1 MDGFENLKKRAEE
14 LRSELNR
21 HARLYYEQDAPEIS
35 DFEYDKLMRELQEIE
50 KKYPEL
56 IAPNSPTRRIGGAP
70 SEGFA
75 KVPHVVP
82 MMSLENALNREEL
95 ASFYSKL
102 CEALSD
108 ENVEVV
114 CEPKIDGLA
123 VSLIYEDGIFVG
135 GSTRGDGHVGEDV
148 TANLRTIR
156 TLPLQLAKPISGHFE
171 VRGEVC
177 IDKKGFVAL
186 NAAREERGERLF
198 ANPRNAAAG
207 SLRTLDPRETARR
220 KLKIYLYQIIEPE
233 KYGIKTQREMLDK
246 IVALGLPLQGADL
259 VCSSLAAINAYLDNW
274 ETKRIE
280 HPIDTDGVVVKL
292 NSVSLRETLGTT
304 AKAPKWAIA
313 YKFPPEEKLT
323 QVRDIEVTVG
333 RTGILTPT
341 AVFDPIHLAG
351 TIVKRANVHNQ
362 DEIDELDLRIG
373 DHVWVRKAA
382 EIIPEVVRVEYDK
395 RPPDTVPFKLPD
407 KCPVCGAPA
416 VRFSGE
422 AAVKCTNSSCSAQV
436 KERIVHFASRSA
448 MNITGLGEKI
458 VSQLIDIGMIRDFAD
473 IYNLKAER
481 LAELDRF
488 GEKSA
493 QNLMSAIEKSK
504 SRPLAALINGL
515 GIPNIGEKT
524 ASDIAER
531 FRSLRRLEQTA
542 CENEPELELIDGVGT
557 VLAQSLHVWFSEPHN
572 KRLLDRL
579 ESAGIRF
586 EMEGET
592 TDRANLP
599 WNGLKFVLT
608 GELSQMTRA
617 DAREKIKSL
626 GGTASDSVSKKT
638 NYVVVGES
646 PGSKYAKA
654 QKLGITILD
663 ENEFIEKLK
672 EARDK
677 TVSAN

>member
-75 KVPHVVP
+75 KVPHAVP

-156 TLPLQLAKPISGHFE
+156 TLPLQLAKPIPGHFE

-233 KYGIKTQREMLDK
+233 KYGIKTQREMLDE
-246 IVALGLPLQGADL
+246 IVALGLPLQGADV

-292 NSVSLRETLGTT
+292 NNVPMRETLGTT

-617 DAREKIKSL
+617 DAREKIKAL
-626 GGTASDSVSKKT
+626 GGTTSESVSKKT

>member
-35 DFEYDKLMRELQEIE
+35 DFEYDKLMRDLQEIE

-75 KVPHVVP
+75 KVPHAVP

-186 NAAREERGERLF
+186 NAAREERGEKLF

-395 RPPDTVPFKLPD
+395 RPSAAIPFKLPD

-557 VLAQSLHVWFSEPHN
+557 VLAQSLYVWFSEPHN

-599 WNGLKFVLT
+599 WSGLKFVLT

-617 DAREKIKSL
+617 DAREKIKAL
-626 GGTASDSVSKKT
+626 GGTTSESVSKKT

-672 EARDK
+672 EARNK